1 MSDYR
6 KMGQAMRRRAGASSS
21 TLGSVDKKV
30 SVEVP
35 NAISDMLNASSAKLS
50 VGAVRGTLV
59 PKKNTQAAD
68 PASMGPKARRAPM
81 QTGAEKLGPACK
93 ITSSYSVTSPEA
105 ASTMRNGRIVSS
117 TMGTRASL
125 TDSIHDSLA

>member
-6 KMGQAMRRRAGASSS
+6 KMGQAMRRRAGAASS
-21 TLGSVDKKV
+21 TLNGAEKKT

-35 NAISDMLNASSAKLS
+35 DAISDMLNASSARLS
-50 VGAVRGTLV
+50 VGTVRGKLI

-68 PASMGPKARRAPM
+68 PTVMGAKPRRTPQSASS
-81 QTGAEKLGPACK
+81 EKLGPACR
-93 ITSSYSVTSPEA
+93 ITSTYSVSSPEA
-105 ASTMRNGRIVSS
+105 AATMANGRVVSS

-125 TDSIHDSLA
+125 TDSIHDSRA